1 MKILLV
7 VEKQS
12 IKKIYA
18 EAIKDLNINSSI
30 DIDVIN
36 PIFEIDD
43 GVILFREFKENI
55 YCNNK
60 IVKDMNFLNI
70 DELNLP
76 QKKFLWREKNE
87 YIKQLEYKND
97 YDLVIGACDP
107 DICGNLGFYKY
118 IQERNI
124 KDAKWIEVMEL
135 RKEYIQEKISNLNDY
150 IEDFDNHLKDIL
162 KSCEENDFKA
172 QIQRGENGFD
182 LFMET
187 SEKFKTLQNF
197 SKYFGIPYRTV
208 QNWQCKVN
216 KCPKYLYD
224 LIEYKLL
231 TEGILCGDKVPIID

>member
-12 IKKIYA
+12 IKKAYT
-18 EAIKDLNINSSI
+18 EAIEDLNINFNI

-43 GVILFREFKENI
+43 GVILFREFRGNI

-60 IVKDMNFLNI
+60 IVKDMNFINL
-70 DELNLP
+70 DELKLP
-76 QKKFLWREKNE
+76 QKKFLWIENNE
-87 YIKQLEYKND
+87 HIRQLKYKNN
-97 YDLVIGACDP
+97 YDLIIGACDP
-107 DICGNLGFYKY
+107 DICGNIGFYKY

-124 KDAKWIEVMEL
+124 KNPKWIEVMDL
-135 RKEYIQEKISNLNDY
+135 RKECLQEKILNFNNY
-150 IEDFDNHLKDIL
+150 IEDFDKHLQNMIKI
-162 KSCEENDFKA
+162 SASNNFKA

-187 SEKFKTLQNF
+187 YDKFKTLQNF

-208 QNWQCKVN
+208 QNWQNRIN

-231 TEGILCGDKVPIID
+231 TENILCGDKLPILD